1 MADLNTTF
9 RPLALA
15 SMPTETVYQHPD
27 GRVFLYFEVQ
37 PPIGGLIRG
46 CSVWTPTGVKGEVVP
61 RAALRTAA
69 YADLVAN
76 CRRSRINHG
85 SVE

>member
-9 RPLALA
+9 QPPALA
-15 SMPTETVYQHPD
+15 TLVPTVKEFAYPD
-27 GRVFLYFEVQ
+27 GRTFIYFEVQ
-37 PPIGGLIRG
+37 PPIGGPIRG
-46 CSVWTPTGVKGEVVP
+46 CATWTTAQGPIV
-61 RAALRTAA
+61 RATLRATA

-85 SVE
+85 SAT

>member
-9 RPLALA
+9 RPPPLGSLTSSVKEFA
-15 SMPTETVYQHPD
+15 YPD
-27 GRVFLYFEVQ
+27 GRTFIYFEIQ
-37 PPIGGLIRG
+37 PPIGGPIRG
-46 CSVWTPTGVKGEVVP
+46 CATWTTAQGPID

-76 CRRSRINHG
+76 CTRSRINHG
-85 SVE
+85 GAA